1 MNGGCSRFR
10 RSNRI
15 HERWGSQGRTIRWRS
30 PAFVLRHV
38 VDPEG
43 TGCRHTSTSN
53 DPIHS
58 KPTFVVDEGSD
69 SSLTYVSTDWER
81 KTWVVSMET
90 GSNRIA
96 TDTVHEHVRGR
107 HHRPPRPSV
116 PCRQT
121 CRCED
126 MTTCAMVDDAT
137 ARAFLAR
144 LRLVRGDGRPSRTSV
159 RPSPPP
165 CHHLCR
171 PCLFIFVFS
180 TCPTDTT
187 TTRIERESINSCR
200 AIPTRTSLRS
210 THDWEWR

>member
-1 MNGGCSRFR
+1 MGQRSPRQGTAGGRARSGHHRIWRKTSTVVGERNRGDMDPSPGYGRDTDEIRTGSDRFDRHVFECQEVWDGAKATIPGTNPDAGRPKWCGHGTSGRHGLDRRFEHMNGGCSRIR

-69 SSLTYVSTDWER
+69 SNLTCVSMDWER
-81 KTWVVSMET
+81 NTWVVSVET

-96 TDTVHEHVRGR
+96 TDTVLEHVRG
-107 HHRPPRPSV
+107 
-116 PCRQT
+116 
-121 CRCED
+121 
-126 MTTCAMVDDAT
+126 
-137 ARAFLAR
+137 
-144 LRLVRGDGRPSRTSV
+144 
-159 RPSPPP
+159 
-165 CHHLCR
+165 
-171 PCLFIFVFS
+171 
-180 TCPTDTT
+180 
-187 TTRIERESINSCR
+187 
-200 AIPTRTSLRS
+200 
-210 THDWEWR
+210 